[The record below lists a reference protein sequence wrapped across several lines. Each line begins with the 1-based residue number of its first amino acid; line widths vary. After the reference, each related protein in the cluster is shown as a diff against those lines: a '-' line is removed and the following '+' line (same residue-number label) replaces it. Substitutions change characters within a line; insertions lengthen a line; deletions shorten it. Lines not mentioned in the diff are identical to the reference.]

1 MKCLRAV
8 LVVSGLALFSIAS
21 YPQDKLTTLT
31 NDERAAAIDTV
42 CARLRKFYVFPD
54 MAARMETHM
63 RTKLAEG
70 AFEKTADPR
79 AFADSVTQELRSISH
94 DKHLGLFFGID
105 PDLRPKQ
112 DAALERIL
120 ARLARRD
127 QNYGLDRVEILE
139 GNVGYMRIRS
149 VMFPEEVKGVLDAS
163 MRFLSNADA
172 MIFDL
177 RGNRGGDP
185 QYMAYLFSYFL
196 EKPTLINRIYWR
208 DRDRTDEYWT
218 QGSVPGDKMPDVPLF
233 VLISRQTFSGAEEFA
248 YDLQALKRATIV
260 GEASAGGANPA
271 SSWVVYKDLR
281 ISIPIGR
288 AINPVTGTNW
298 EGVGVKPDVEVP
310 ADSALT
316 AALELAAK
324 AGQKHNEERKGKLLA
339 KFHQCRAGLD
349 AARELIG
356 SERVQAAETLVT
368 STLSAAVENKL
379 HTEASINSLGYEFL
393 GQNELLMAIAVLKAN
408 VARFP
413 DSANAYDS
421 LGEAYSAAGRKELAI
436 ESYERSL
443 KLNPDNANAAER
455 LKILKRDHLPLTAR
469 TPR

>member
-8 LVVSGLALFSIAS
+8 LAVSGLVLFSISS

-31 NDERAAAIDTV
+31 NDERAAAIDTI
-42 CARLRKFYVFPD
+42 CARLKKYYVFPD
-54 MAARMETHM
+54 IAARMETHM
-63 RTKLAEG
+63 REKLAEG
-70 AFEKTADPR
+70 VFEKTTDPR
-79 AFADSVTQELRSISH
+79 AFADSLTQELRSISH

-105 PDLRPKQ
+105 PDLQPKP

-127 QNYGLDRVEILE
+127 QNYGLDRIEILE

-149 VMFPEEVKGVLDAS
+149 VMFPEEVKGVLDD
-163 MRFLSNADA
+163 LDEICWSNADA

-185 QYMAYLFSYFL
+185 QYMAYLFSYF
-196 EKPTLINRIYWR
+196 EKPHSINRIYWR

-260 GEASAGGANPA
+260 GEVSAGGANPA

-288 AINPVTGTNW
+288 AINPVTETNW
-298 EGVGVKPDVEVP
+298 EGAGVKPDVEVP

-324 AGQKHNEERKGKLLA
+324 AGQKYSEEKKGKPPGEVSPMPCRHRRSQGAYRIRKGSGRGNVGDVH
-339 KFHQCRAGLD
+339 F
-349 AARELIG
+349 
-356 SERVQAAETLVT
+356 ERC
-368 STLSAAVENKL
+368 
-379 HTEASINSLGYEFL
+379 G
-393 GQNELLMAIAVLKAN
+393 
-408 VARFP
+408 
-413 DSANAYDS
+413 
-421 LGEAYSAAGRKELAI
+421 
-436 ESYERSL
+436 
-443 KLNPDNANAAER
+443 
-455 LKILKRDHLPLTAR
+455 
-469 TPR
+469 

>member
-1 MKCLRAV
+1 
-8 LVVSGLALFSIAS
+8 
-21 YPQDKLTTLT
+21 
-31 NDERAAAIDTV
+31 
-42 CARLRKFYVFPD
+42 
-54 MAARMETHM
+54 
-63 RTKLAEG
+63 
-70 AFEKTADPR
+70 
-79 AFADSVTQELRSISH
+79 
-94 DKHLGLFFGID
+94 LFFGID

-127 QNYGLDRVEILE
+127 QNYGLDRIEILE

-260 GEASAGGANPA
+260 GEVSAGGANPA
-271 SSWVVYKDLR
+271 SSWVVFKDLR

-298 EGVGVKPDVEVP
+298 EGASQTGCRGPRGFGSNGRPRVGGKGRTKTQRRKKGEAPGEVSPMPCRHRRSQGAYRVRKGSSRGNVGDVH
-310 ADSALT
+310 
-316 AALELAAK
+316 LELC
-324 AGQKHNEERKGKLLA
+324 G
-339 KFHQCRAGLD
+339 
-349 AARELIG
+349 
-356 SERVQAAETLVT
+356 
-368 STLSAAVENKL
+368 
-379 HTEASINSLGYEFL
+379 
-393 GQNELLMAIAVLKAN
+393 
-408 VARFP
+408 
-413 DSANAYDS
+413 
-421 LGEAYSAAGRKELAI
+421 
-436 ESYERSL
+436 
-443 KLNPDNANAAER
+443 
-455 LKILKRDHLPLTAR
+455 
-469 TPR
+469 